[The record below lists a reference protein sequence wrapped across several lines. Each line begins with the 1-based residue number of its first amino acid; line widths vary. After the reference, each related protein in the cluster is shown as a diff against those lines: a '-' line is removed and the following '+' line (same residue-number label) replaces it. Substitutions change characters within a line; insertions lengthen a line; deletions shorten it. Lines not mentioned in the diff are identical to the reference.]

1 MNKKSPLS
9 RMSAKVKPSF
19 KMNTP
24 RLIKAHKIKKYNSG
38 FAIKSYFKQTLY
50 DL

>member
-1 MNKKSPLS
+1 MPNK
-9 RMSAKVKPSF
+9 MKPSF

-24 RLIKAHKIKKYNSG
+24 RLMKAHKIKKYNSG
-38 FAIKSYFKQTLY
+38 FAMKPYLKDTLY